1 MHLPVRQARIAVL
14 ARRVAAI
21 VAARVRQAAVTAV
34 ASVRRAAIA
43 AVHAHRAAVLAA
55 AHAPAEDSAEVRTPV
70 VDSVAEADDQAV
82 EVRADNMF
90 YRVENIPDTQTMQ
103 AVVAELLPLVPLQRR
118 EKALRYKHL
127 HGQYCCL
134 RAWILLHELLT
145 EHAYLPAAFPLSELT
160 YTEDAFGKPSL
171 SAAVFFSISHTKNA
185 IAVAIDRQPVGIDV
199 EATASAKRLAD
210 AHFLERTMSA
220 AERQQIAAAPDPA
233 IAFTELWTRKE
244 ALVKARGTGLNELGA
259 IPTLLEQAQDCTI
272 LTFHTEDYACS
283 VAMLQEQ

>member
-1 MHLPVRQARIAVL
+1 M
-14 ARRVAAI
+14 
-21 VAARVRQAAVTAV
+21 
-34 ASVRRAAIA
+34 
-43 AVHAHRAAVLAA
+43 
-55 AHAPAEDSAEVRTPV
+55 
-70 VDSVAEADDQAV
+70 AEADDQAV

-134 RAWILLHELLT
+134 RAWKLLHELLT

-185 IAVAIDRQPVGIDV
+185 IAVAIDRQPVGIDI

-233 IAFTELWTRKE
+233 IAFTE
-244 ALVKARGTGLNELGA
+244 
-259 IPTLLEQAQDCTI
+259 
-272 LTFHTEDYACS
+272 
-283 VAMLQEQ
+283 